1 MALDGNGGKLSLDC
15 LPEDVLFVILSYCD
29 LWTLLRLARVNR
41 TLNQMSSH
49 DSVWIRIARRCANI
63 RPSDKRADN
72 SWKAMC
78 RVSVNWMRGYCKDR
92 CLLRFKCNYMPCVQL
107 GRPHQILISLGA
119 DIVIYN
125 KSKKK
130 NQAYRQRTLCGHTAD
145 VAKFVVCDAYLLSCS
160 MDKTIR
166 LWNTKTWRCDGVLV
180 GHDNGVYSVDGYR
193 DTVISGGR
201 DGVVKV
207 WSKRSMS
214 CVRELAVHD
223 HVWCVGFNQSS
234 RIALCGTA
242 GHSTVHAPLQL
253 WSLESGSLVSGF
265 RMEDRGKGRGIL
277 SVKWE
282 SPSTFLSC
290 GYDTTVRYWD
300 TRINPRPG
308 DYMLYHQARPGDHM
322 LYHQEPGDHMLYHQE
337 PGDHVFYHHQGLM
350 IVCSIIS
357 KACNAFVIMC
367 SIVSNACVVSWD
379 DPHDSTVYCLDSDN
393 KWMVVS
399 GTSRYGVVRVWDKRV
414 RRSVRSFYAGR
425 TSSSPVYSLRF
436 NRTTLVVALANGLR
450 TLDFSG

>member
-1 MALDGNGGKLSLDC
+1 MTPSGLG
-15 LPEDVLFVILSYCD
+15 
-29 LWTLLRLARVNR
+29 
-41 TLNQMSSH
+41 SH
-49 DSVWIRIARRCANI
+49 DDALISVLLIRGFFIWH
-63 RPSDKRADN
+63 SRADN

-300 TRINPRPG
+300 TRINP
-308 DYMLYHQARPGDHM
+308 
-322 LYHQEPGDHMLYHQE
+322 
-337 PGDHVFYHHQGLM
+337 
-350 IVCSIIS
+350 
-357 KACNAFVIMC
+357 
-367 SIVSNACVVSWD
+367 SNACVVSWD

>member
-300 TRINPRPG
+300 TRINP
-308 DYMLYHQARPGDHM
+308 
-322 LYHQEPGDHMLYHQE
+322 
-337 PGDHVFYHHQGLM
+337 
-350 IVCSIIS
+350 
-357 KACNAFVIMC
+357 
-367 SIVSNACVVSWD
+367 SNACVVSWD